1 MMIIQY
7 IPWLIA
13 VLTLIAVICIV
24 IVSWKN
30 GISPMPAS
38 RPVRQVV
45 IQEVNRIPGYADIM
59 EAGSGWGTLGM
70 DVVMHCP
77 GKRLTGIEN
86 SLIPLWTSQWLTWL
100 STGLHR
106 AGAVTG
112 TGRGKQRHSFK
123 GRLRFIRGNIYTC
136 SYAHADGVICY
147 LFPGAMTR
155 LTDKFKRELPPGAR
169 VISVC
174 FALPG
179 KEPLRTITCRDA
191 LRTKVYVYA
200 F

>member
-1 MMIIQY
+1 MIIQY
-7 IPWLIA
+7 TPWLIA
-13 VLTLIAVICIV
+13 VLTLVAVIWIV

-30 GISPMPAS
+30 GISPMPTS

-45 IQEVNRIPGYADIM
+45 IQEVNRISGYGDIM

-70 DVVMHCP
+70 DVVKHCP

-86 SLIPLWTSQWLTWL
+86 SLIPLWTSQWLVRL
-100 STGLHR
+100 SVWFHR
-106 AGAVTG
+106 AG
-112 TGRGKQRHSFK
+112 RRQHSLK

-136 SYAHADGVICY
+136 SYAHADCVICY
-147 LFPGAMTR
+147 LFPGAMAR
-155 LTDKFKRELPPGAR
+155 LTDKFQRELPPGAK

-179 KEPLRTITCRDA
+179 KEPLRTITCQDA